1 MTSKK
6 IKSKLKFDINSLRYV
21 NIMLL
26 IFTTYI
32 RTILLYII
40 SRQPIT
46 PWFSGLV
53 NHCTCWFV
61 QRGVLSKTWKEWGRF
76 LTDWWG
82 YAYLK
87 MHICIYNIGT
97 YICIYLLFYVVIC
110 DWFTY
115 YTNYVFLLLLDRVWQ
130 TRK

>member
-1 MTSKK
+1 MASKK

-40 SRQPIT
+40 IRRPIT
-46 PWFSGLV
+46 PWFSELV

-61 QRGVLSKTWKEWGRF
+61 QWCIESK
-76 LTDWWG
+76 
-82 YAYLK
+82 
-87 MHICIYNIGT
+87 N
-97 YICIYLLFYVVIC
+97 
-110 DWFTY
+110 
-115 YTNYVFLLLLDRVWQ
+115 
-130 TRK
+130 

>member
-40 SRQPIT
+40 IRRPIT
-46 PWFSGLV
+46 PRFSGLV

-61 QRGVLSKTWKEWGRF
+61 QWCIESK
-76 LTDWWG
+76 
-82 YAYLK
+82 
-87 MHICIYNIGT
+87 N
-97 YICIYLLFYVVIC
+97 
-110 DWFTY
+110 
-115 YTNYVFLLLLDRVWQ
+115 
-130 TRK
+130 